1 MDQIQTYTSKFEDI
15 LDKVA
20 SPLKPHIPTLAR
32 FLLVVT
38 FLEDSVRLVVQWHS
52 QVYYMQQYRGFP
64 YGLSHLFLLVNI
76 MLMVGCS
83 GLAIARKH
91 TEAAVGG
98 LFLVVV
104 SQALAY
110 GFVFDLNFFVRN
122 LSVIGALL
130 LLLSEGMSSSRRK
143 SMFAG
148 LPTISEVDRSQYFQL
163 AGRILLILLFLSFI
177 LSGEMTL
184 LRILVSLVGL
194 VACIMVV
201 VGFKAKWSAMFL
213 VLFLS
218 IFNVLI
224 NNWWDIDYN
233 HTHRDFVKYDFFQT
247 LSIMGGLL
255 LLVSLGP
262 GGISVD
268 EKKKAF

>member
-1 MDQIQTYTSKFEDI
+1 MDQVQQYTFKLEDA

-20 SPLKPHIPTLAR
+20 SPLKPHIPVIAR

-38 FLEDSVRLVVQWHS
+38 FLEDTVRLIMQWDS
-52 QVYYMQQYRGFP
+52 QLYFMQQYRGFP
-64 YGLSHLFLLVNI
+64 WGVSHMFLLINVVV
-76 MLMVGCS
+76 MLVCS
-83 GLAIARKH
+83 GMAIARKH
-91 TEAAVGG
+91 TEIAVGG
-98 LFLVVV
+98 LFAVVV
-104 SQALAY
+104 SQAFAY
-110 GFVFDLNFFVRN
+110 GFVFDFNFFVRN
-122 LSVIGALL
+122 LSIIGALL
-130 LLLSEGMSSSRRK
+130 MLLSEGLSASRRK

-148 LPTISEVDRSQYFQL
+148 LPTVSEVDRSQYFQL
-163 AGRILLILLFLSFI
+163 AGRVLLILLFLSFI
-177 LSGEMTL
+177 LSGEMSPI
-184 LRILVSLVGL
+184 RAAVSLIGL
-194 VACIMVV
+194 AACVMVV
-201 VGFKAKWSAMFL
+201 VGFKAKWSALFL

-233 HTHRDFVKYDFFQT
+233 PTHRDFVKYDFFQT

>member
-1 MDQIQTYTSKFEDI
+1 MDQIQSYTFKLEDT
-15 LDKVA
+15 LDKLA

-38 FLEDSVRLVVQWHS
+38 FLEDSVRLVMQWSS
-52 QVYYMQQYRGFP
+52 QLYYMQQYRGFP
-64 YGLSHLFLLVNI
+64 AGVSHLFLLANVG
-76 MLMVGCS
+76 LMVGCS
-83 GLAIARKH
+83 GMAIARKH
-91 TEAAVGG
+91 TELAVGG

-110 GFVFDLNFFVRN
+110 GFVFDFNFFMRN
-122 LSVIGALL
+122 MSIIGALL
-130 LLLSEGMSSSRRK
+130 LLLSESLSASRRK

-148 LPTISEVDRSQYFQL
+148 LPTLSEVDRSQYFQL
-163 AGRILLILLFLSFI
+163 AGRVLLILLFLSFI

-184 LRILVSLVGL
+184 LRGLVSLVGL
-194 VACIMVV
+194 IACVMVV

-233 HTHRDFVKYDFFQT
+233 PTHRDFVKYDFFQT